1 MRANE
6 FINEGKI
13 GKVGK
18 RRAAATKGLNKFHD
32 REYADRIYELNR
44 VMMAAACN
52 DGDDFVEVVDSE
64 SWAGRNN
71 VAAPYTEVEQRMLE
85 KAYKAIGAVHYDL
98 NHGDLDSEE
107 LNSTNTKSTL
117 KPFKGYKKK

>member
-6 FINEGKI
+6 FINESKV

-18 RRAAATKGLNKFHD
+18 RRSAATKGLNKFRD
-32 REYADRIYELNR
+32 RDFADRIYELNR

-52 DGDDFVEVVDSE
+52 DGDNFVEVVDAE

-71 VAAPYTEVEQRMLE
+71 IAAPYTEVEQRMLE
-85 KAYKAIGAVHYDL
+85 KAYKVTGAVHHDL
-98 NHGDLDSEE
+98 NRGDLDSEE
-107 LNSTNTKSTL
+107 LKSTNTKSTL